1 MKDTVK
7 YRYSEEDYA
16 YMRSLSSA
24 VLENTP
30 KKTSI
35 LLWFWIIIIIALISW
50 ASYTKIDEIVRAQGK
65 IIPSSENQ
73 MIQNLEGGIVKEI
86 LVSEGDVV
94 KAGDILIKIGNQ
106 KSQSSYESNYLKSLE
121 LKARVI
127 RLTAESNSQSFF
139 IDKNQDKDFL
149 EYVASERK
157 LYNINHESLFSKI
170 NILKEQL
177 VQKKNNL
184 KEAKISVNYLE
195 KELKIINEEVEM
207 SKPLVAKG
215 IRSKVDY
222 LKLQRDM
229 NNIEKEL
236 KFTKNS
242 LPRLESSISEV
253 KNKIVEARQI
263 FNSLAQEELN
273 KATAE
278 LERVISNMNGLKDEV
293 DRKNVYATT
302 NGIIQS
308 VFVNTIGGVIQPGAN
323 LVEIVPTDESLL
335 VEAKIKPADIA
346 FLFSGQKAKVKFT
359 AYDFAIYGGLDG
371 KVVKISADTEVD
383 KDQNSFYRVL
393 IKTNK
398 NYLEKDEHNLP
409 IMPGMVVSIDII
421 TGKKTI
427 MDYILKPI
435 LRAKQYTFTER

>member
-1 MKDTVK
+1 MGKTTK
-7 YRYSEEDYA
+7 YRYSEDDYA

-35 LLWFWIIIIIALISW
+35 LLWFWIVIIIALISW
-50 ASYTKIDEIVRAQGK
+50 ASITEIDEIVRGQGK

-86 LVSEGDVV
+86 LVSEGDFV

-121 LKARVI
+121 LKARIV
-127 RLTAESNSQSFF
+127 RLTAESNNKSFVM
-139 IDKNQDKDFL
+139 DKNQDGDFL
-149 EYVASERK
+149 VYVAQERK
-157 LYNINHESLFSKI
+157 LYNNNQDSQTSKI

-177 VQKKNNL
+177 VQKKNSL
-184 KEAKISVNYLE
+184 AEARISIKYLQN
-195 KELKIINEEVEM
+195 ELKLINEEVEM

-242 LPRLESSISEV
+242 IPRYVSSISEV
-253 KNKIVEARQI
+253 KNTIVEADKI
-263 FNSLAQEELN
+263 FISLAQEELN
-273 KATAE
+273 KALAE
-278 LERVISNMNGLKDEV
+278 LERVISNMHGLKDEV

-302 NGIIQS
+302 NGIIQR
-308 VFVNTIGGVIQPGAN
+308 VFFNTIGGVIQPGAD
-323 LVEIVPTDESLL
+323 LVEIVPTDDSLL
-335 VEAKIKPADIA
+335 VEAKVKPSDIA
-346 FLFSGQKAKVKFT
+346 FLFSGQAAKVKFT

-371 KVVKISADTEVD
+371 KVIKISADTEVD
-383 KDQNSFYRVL
+383 RDENSFYKVL
-393 IKTNK
+393 IKTDK
-398 NYLEKDEHNLP
+398 NYLVKNEHKLP
-409 IMPGMVVSIDII
+409 IMPGMIVSIDIL